1 MFELKIITAFA
12 AAHQL
17 KMVSEKCE
25 NLHGHNWKIE
35 VCVQGATLTEA
46 GVLIDFGE
54 LKKYVSEII
63 ERLDH
68 KFLNELGLFGDGNPS
83 SENVAMYIFKQ
94 LQEIL
99 DDSSI
104 AVSSVTAWESDD
116 ACATYRK
123 TKQAFTEL

>member
-17 KMVSEKCE
+17 KMVSKKCE
-25 NLHGHNWKIE
+25 NLHGHNWKVE
-35 VCVQGATLTEA
+35 VCVQGSTLTEA

-68 KFLNELGLFGDGNPS
+68 KFLNELDYFDDNHAPS
-83 SENVAMYIFKQ
+83 SENISCYIATS
-94 LQEIL
+94 LQ
-99 DDSSI
+99 
-104 AVSSVTAWESDD
+104 T
-116 ACATYRK
+116 
-123 TKQAFTEL
+123 